1 MNSEI
6 QVRLLGAVRALLR
19 PIARLLMRYGV
30 TYHQFSDIAK
40 EAFVYEA
47 FLDTDTRGRKT
58 NASRVAVK
66 TGISRKEVSRL
77 RDALQCGD
85 MLSSAGRADHSGPP
99 ARVLHAWHTD
109 QRFMTPHGTPRALCF
124 EGPDSSFSSLVRLV
138 AGDVPPGAVRAEL
151 KKAGA
156 VSESEDGQI
165 TAEKRYYVP
174 GNVDEKAITVLAN
187 LLFPL
192 AAGIA
197 HNSNPDRKVDGFIQ
211 RFAFSERLK
220 ADTVPE
226 FRSWSRREATH
237 FIESVDDWI
246 AAHEGDA
253 GRDTQDSP
261 ASIAGVGV
269 FYYEGP
275 SADDSIR
282 S

>member
-1 MNSEI
+1 
-6 QVRLLGAVRALLR
+6 
-19 PIARLLMRYGV
+19 
-30 TYHQFSDIAK
+30 
-40 EAFVYEA
+40 
-47 FLDTDTRGRKT
+47 
-58 NASRVAVK
+58 
-66 TGISRKEVSRL
+66 
-77 RDALQCGD
+77 
-85 MLSSAGRADHSGPP
+85 
-99 ARVLHAWHTD
+99 
-109 QRFMTPHGTPRALCF
+109 
-124 EGPDSSFSSLVRLV
+124 VRLV

-156 VSESEDGQI
+156 IAESEDGQI
-165 TAEKRYYVP
+165 SAEKRYYVP
-174 GNVDEKAITVLAN
+174 GNVDEKAVTVLAN

-192 AAGIA
+192 AAGIE

-220 ADTVPE
+220 TDAVPE

-246 AAHEGDA
+246 AAHEGDVR
-253 GRDTQDSP
+253 RDTQDDH